1 MDIMLKFNCIYY
13 CYFCSFFGGFFI
25 LLHLLRCIGKKMQK
39 SAFISVTVNTV
50 VIPCR
55 FQCEKDCFILITII
69 KQWCLIKVGSTL
81 GGLCLFL
88 FLTGWVVLSGLLAG
102 SVSSTTQSTVCLQRN
117 QVGEEKM
124 HPTYVFHWQWY
135 FCWLC
140 ICSLSCFATQTF
152 FTIILCYN
160 SLNVATSLEIIHASC
175 SHL

>member
-1 MDIMLKFNCIYY
+1 MTYCGSRLVSVWSTSVMDIMLKFNCIYY

-88 FLTGWVVLSGLLAG
+88 
-102 SVSSTTQSTVCLQRN
+102 SSHR
-117 QVGEEKM
+117 
-124 HPTYVFHWQWY
+124 
-135 FCWLC
+135 
-140 ICSLSCFATQTF
+140 LSCFEWFACRFCVEHNSIYCMFAKKSSGRRKDASHICFPLTVIFLLTLHM
-152 FTIILCYN
+152 FTVMFCYPN
-160 SLNVATSLEIIHASC
+160 IFHYYSLL
-175 SHL
+175 